1 MSEVDSVSG
10 DTAKLLK
17 DVTGESRVDSAV
29 RSTVRDALRFRIEK
43 VEEKIEGFEEEYG
56 MSFEEFQQKW
66 ESGEVEDRYSHDVES
81 DFWEWEALVSLRKV
95 IEDALEEMEG

>member
-29 RSTVRDALRFRIEK
+29 RSTIRDALVYRLDK
-43 VEEKIEGFEEEYG
+43 VDEQIQSFEEKYG
-56 MSFEEFQQKW
+56 MSFEEFKEKW
-66 ESGEVEDRYSHDVES
+66 EDNQVDEKHSHEVES
-81 DFWEWEALVSLRKV
+81 DFWEWEGLVSRKKV
-95 IEDALEEMEG
+95 IEDALEDLE